1 MIYKRTELVGL
12 ASAPSNDGVARN
24 GATLSLE
31 LVGNNGISVEAVSTI
46 TTSLVTATFKP
57 QVSRNGTDWY
67 LLKMA
72 NNASNVATAAGTGSP
87 VTTRLALAIPTDGIF
102 GWNYFRVVATLAGA
116 TTVTADV
123 TSVTYRYVQVGGLVD
138 R

>member
-12 ASAPSNDGVARN
+12 ASATSTNGTARE

-46 TTSLVTATFKP
+46 TTALVAATFRP
-57 QVSRNGTDWY
+57 QVSRNGTTWFD
-67 LLKMA
+67 LKSA
-72 NNASNVATAAGTGSP
+72 NNASNVATAAGTGTP

-102 GWNYFRVVATLAGA
+102 GWNYFRVVATLAGD

-123 TSVTYRYVQVGGLVD
+123 TSVTYRYVQVGGLEG

>member
-46 TTSLVTATFKP
+46 TTALVAATFKP
-57 QVSRNGTDWY
+57 QVSRNASTWFD
-67 LLKMA
+67 LKLP
-72 NNASNVATAAGTGSP
+72 NNASNVATATGTGSP
-87 VTTRLALAIPTDGIF
+87 VTTRLALAIPTDGLF
-102 GWNYFRVVATLAGA
+102 GWNYFRVVATLAGD

-123 TSVTYRYVQVGGLVD
+123 TSVTYRYVQVGGLEG